1 VLPDDQTP
9 ATRDRTVSV
18 ARRGG
23 GVGGGRKTTAKGTG
37 SRGRGRGRGIAAK
50 QDSVVA
56 SSVLTPGSYSLQNL
70 LVGLICVE
78 FNACLLVQSM
88 LSASSV

>member
-37 SRGRGRGRGIAAK
+37 SRGRGRGIAAK